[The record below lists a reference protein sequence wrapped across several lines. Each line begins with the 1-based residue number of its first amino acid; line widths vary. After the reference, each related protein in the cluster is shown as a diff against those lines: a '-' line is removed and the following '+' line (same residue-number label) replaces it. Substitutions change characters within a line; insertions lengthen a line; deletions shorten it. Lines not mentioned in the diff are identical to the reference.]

1 MMLRAI
7 VVGLVLIAA
16 MPMADAQSR
25 NHKSPHEIAEASRQL
40 AEKREAC
47 RQEAKAQ
54 KLSLLERRKYRVACL
69 KRESR

>member
-7 VVGLVLIAA
+7 IVGLALVAA
-16 MPMADAQSR
+16 MSVAGAQSG
-25 NHKSPHEIAEASRQL
+25 NHKSPHEIAKASRQM

-69 KRESR
+69 KREPR